1 MIKIHQLL
9 IGVLNMLDL
18 LKETYYFVQSKQN
31 TAISTNNLL
40 KIN

>member
-18 LKETYYFVQSKQN
+18 LKETYYFMQNKQN
-31 TAISTNNLL
+31 TVISTNNLL